1 MNNDFQSKQQ
11 IKLKKFSFS
20 KINKKEI
27 SDLNKNLISSCLI
40 TLAEKNV
47 KKNKIEKSFK
57 IDDDKVSKSR
67 NLSQFKEGIISS
79 LNSLNSIH
87 SLNSKQ
93 SKVSVGS
100 KFKCLKSGFNNTVNF
115 KRNDFHNESYNDNR
129 NHKTI
134 NMSIGNEN
142 LKHQIQVKPIDS
154 EEVKFKI
161 PIYKTKKKK
170 NTEEHQVDKQND
182 KQKDSL
188 ITIQKTIH
196 SVNSLED
203 DYELANNP
211 NFTKI
216 KKGLNEILTRT
227 KRLFLIE
234 KNQFFNKNFN

>member
-1 MNNDFQSKQQ
+1 MNNEFQSKQQ

-40 TLAEKNV
+40 SLAEKNV
-47 KKNKIEKSFK
+47 KRNKIEKSYN
-57 IDDDKVSKSR
+57 IDDKVSKSR

-79 LNSLNSIH
+79 LNSLNS
-87 SLNSKQ
+87 LNSKQ
-93 SKVSVGS
+93 SKVSGGS
-100 KFKCLKSGFNNTVNF
+100 KIICLKSRFNNTINF
-115 KRNDFHNESYNDNR
+115 KKDDFHNEYHNHNH

-134 NMSIGNEN
+134 NMSIGIQNK
-142 LKHQIQVKPIDS
+142 KHQIQVKPIHS

-161 PIYKTKKKK
+161 PIYKSKYKK
-170 NTEEHQVDKQND
+170 NTQEHQVNNH
-182 KQKDSL
+182 KDSL
-188 ITIQKTIH
+188 ITIKNTINT
-196 SVNSLED
+196 VNSLED

-216 KKGLNEILTRT
+216 KNDLNEILTRT

-234 KNQFFNKNFN
+234 KSMGLNKNFN

>member
-1 MNNDFQSKQQ
+1 MNNEFQSKQQ

-40 TLAEKNV
+40 SLAEKNV
-47 KKNKIEKSFK
+47 KRNKIEKSYN
-57 IDDDKVSKSR
+57 IDDKVSKSR

-79 LNSLNSIH
+79 LNSLNS
-87 SLNSKQ
+87 LNSKQ
-93 SKVSVGS
+93 SKVSGGS
-100 KFKCLKSGFNNTVNF
+100 KIICLKSRFNNTINF
-115 KRNDFHNESYNDNR
+115 KKDDFHNEYHNHNH

-134 NMSIGNEN
+134 NMSIGIQN
-142 LKHQIQVKPIDS
+142 LKHQKQVKPIQS

-161 PIYKTKKKK
+161 PIYKSKYKK
-170 NTEEHQVDKQND
+170 NTQEHQVNN
-182 KQKDSL
+182 QKDSL
-188 ITIQKTIH
+188 ITIKNTINT
-196 SVNSLED
+196 VNSLED

-216 KKGLNEILTRT
+216 KNDLNEILTRT

-234 KNQFFNKNFN
+234 KSMGLNKNFN